1 MLGLNNVQIIGNLG
15 GTPGSHGLN
24 GPDDAGQGSIFC

>member
-15 GTPGSHGLN
+15 GTPEMKFLN
-24 GPDDAGQGSIFC
+24 NNAPRIY